1 MSESDELRKRI
12 AELEAENERLK
23 HAINIASDGIY
34 DWQITENKLYLTGSW
49 YKTLGYEN
57 QEVSSSI
64 EQWQSMLHPDDVE
77 STWKALRAHINGEVE
92 IHEHENRLRMK
103 NGQYRWNLDRGKV
116 VERDE
121 NGVAL
126 RMVGIDKDI
135 TRQKHS
141 EELNHQ
147 LAAQLMQA
155 KKMEALGAFA
165 GGIAHEFNNLLGIA
179 FGLADLITLKLES
192 TPSYGRVGEHLEK
205 LEEVLERGRLLVKQI
220 LTFSR
225 KQDEDR
231 IELDL
236 NRICEEVAHAL
247 KMSKQFTSSL
257 TLTLPEDILVIH
269 ADSTHIH
276 QLLTNLLIN
285 ADHACKDREG
295 QITFDVS
302 AVELTA
308 QDIESEWLAQPGMF
322 AKVTIKDNGV
332 GIVDKVLEH
341 IYEPFFT
348 TRAHGEGTGM
358 GLAIVHGIIS
368 RYQGGISVKTRINEG
383 TEFNIYLPLY
393 SKRSE
398 DNMIRPESLPSSGI
412 PLEENQDQP
421 NVVFIDDEEVMLE
434 VVKATLPIFGLRV
447 DTFSDPLEAL
457 WEIGREPDKYHILVT
472 DQAMPQLTGLQVIN
486 EARKHSPGLPV
497 VLYTGLNDFD
507 DKIGES
513 QQLQGFLLKPL
524 RVNELIAHIR
534 AILSKEGRG

>member
-1 MSESDELRKRI
+1 MSENDELRKRI
-12 AELEAENERLK
+12 AQLEAENERLK
-23 HAINIASDGIY
+23 HAIDIASDGIY

-49 YKTLGYEN
+49 YESLGYDN
-57 QEVSSSI
+57 QEVSPTI
-64 EQWQSMLHPDDVE
+64 EQWQSMLHPDDIE
-77 STWKALRAHINGEVE
+77 PTWKALRAHINGEVDL
-92 IHEHENRLRMK
+92 HEHENRLRMK

-135 TRQKHS
+135 TRQKQS
-141 EELNHQ
+141 DELNHQ

-192 TPSYGRVGEHLEK
+192 TPTYERVGEHLEK
-205 LEEVLERGRLLVKQI
+205 LEDVLDRGRLLVKQI

-231 IELDL
+231 TELDL
-236 NRICEEVAHAL
+236 NRLCQDVTYAL
-247 KMSKQFTSSL
+247 EMSKTFSSNL
-257 TLTLPEDILVIH
+257 ALTLPDDILIIH

-285 ADHACKDREG
+285 ANHACQGREG
-295 QITFDVS
+295 KILFDVS
-302 AVELTA
+302 AVELT
-308 QDIESEWLAQPGMF
+308 QENIESEWLAQPGMF
-322 AKVTIKDNGV
+322 AKITITDNGV

-368 RYQGGISVKTRINEG
+368 RYQGGISVKTKLNEG
-383 TEFNIYLPLY
+383 TEFTVYLPLY
-393 SKRSE
+393 SKRPE
-398 DNMIRPESLPSSGI
+398 NHAIHTDNLVSSGI
-412 PLEENQDQP
+412 PLDADLQQP
-421 NVVFIDDEEVMLE
+421 KVIFVDDEEIMLE
-434 VVKATLPIFGLRV
+434 VVKATLPIFGLQV
-447 DTFSDPLEAL
+447 DTFSDPSEAL
-457 WEIGREPDKYHILVT
+457 WEIGKTPDKYQILVT
-472 DQAMPQLTGLQVIN
+472 DQAMPQLTGLQLIN
-486 EARKHSPGLPV
+486 EARKHSPELPV
-497 VLYTGLNDFD
+497 VLYTGLNDFAD
-507 DKIGES
+507 QIGES

-524 RVNELIAHIR
+524 RVNELIVHIR
-534 AILSKEGRG
+534 SILSARGK

>member
-1 MSESDELRKRI
+1 MSENDELRKRI
-12 AELEAENERLK
+12 AQLEAENERLR
-23 HAINIASDGIY
+23 HAIDIASDGIY

-49 YKTLGYEN
+49 YETLGYEN
-57 QEVSSSI
+57 QEVSSTI

-92 IHEHENRLRMK
+92 LHEHENRLRMK

-135 TRQKHS
+135 TRQKQS
-141 EELNHQ
+141 DELNHQ

-192 TPSYGRVGEHLEK
+192 TPTYERVGEHLEK
-205 LEEVLERGRLLVKQI
+205 LEDVLDRGRLLVKQI

-231 IELDL
+231 TELDL
-236 NRICEEVAHAL
+236 NRLCQDVTCAL
-247 KMSKQFTSSL
+247 EMSKAFTSNL
-257 TLTLPEDILVIH
+257 ALTLPEEILIIH

-285 ADHACKDREG
+285 ANHACQGLEG
-295 QITFDVS
+295 KIRFDVS
-302 AVELTA
+302 AVELT
-308 QDIESEWLAQPGMF
+308 QENIESEWLAQPGMF
-322 AKVTIKDNGV
+322 AKITIIDNGV

-368 RYQGGISVKTRINEG
+368 RYQGGISVKTKLNEG
-383 TEFNIYLPLY
+383 TEFTVYLPLC

-398 DNMIRPESLPSSGI
+398 NHVIHSENLVSSGI
-412 PLEENQDQP
+412 PLDADLHQP
-421 NVVFIDDEEVMLE
+421 KVIFVDDEEIMLE
-434 VVKATLPIFGLRV
+434 VVKATLPIFGLQV
-447 DTFSDPLEAL
+447 DTFSDPSEAL
-457 WEIGREPDKYHILVT
+457 WEIGKTPDKYQILVT
-472 DQAMPQLTGLQVIN
+472 DQAMPQLTGLQLIN
-486 EARKHSPGLPV
+486 EARKHSPELPV
-497 VLYTGLNDFD
+497 VLYTGLNDFAD
-507 DKIGES
+507 QIGES

-524 RVNELIAHIR
+524 RVNELIVHIR
-534 AILSKEGRG
+534 SILSARGQ